1 MRRWRFLTLALAV
14 LLAAGLGVSAAHV
27 QADGRNVIYQE
38 TMLEGSAG
46 DFSGVT
52 LHLKNRM
59 GNELYWLTDYHPGA
73 SGAAETHTRYGK
85 SDWTPG
91 EDKPPVQ
98 AVCHLLNAP
107 EGRNDAEADA
117 MVENVAARTPEHE
130 TREEVLRAADWYA
143 YFPLKAELYGE
154 PLADTLQIP
163 VPEDL
168 MVRVT
173 VSRTDDKHYSFTIR
187 EASGAGPTLDAVSA
201 GYRDGEITRCWFALD
216 TGELDTA
223 LLPGSGILKTDSAAR
238 RAELAYPLPAG
249 TKVHD
254 LWLSPDGET
263 LYALHTLDGA
273 HTLTALR
280 TEDMTVR
287 QTIPLPIEAE
297 ALSPIW
303 RDERLKLVPLW
314 RSDSLLLVAAADET
328 LTALSLGSDGL
339 YTVQTQVNIAGDA
352 VFAPPLPLQFRDL
365 LSACAQDGRLVLARL
380 QDADED
386 ITQDLDLL
394 LSVYDENG
402 SRSTMVSRCSLG
414 RENDPERHFRQYHG
428 TGGFPLLP
436 GWTEP
441 VKVCFENQ

>member
-1 MRRWRFLTLALAV
+1 
-14 LLAAGLGVSAAHV
+14 
-27 QADGRNVIYQE
+27 
-38 TMLEGSAG
+38 
-46 DFSGVT
+46 
-52 LHLKNRM
+52 
-59 GNELYWLTDYHPGA
+59 
-73 SGAAETHTRYGK
+73 
-85 SDWTPG
+85 
-91 EDKPPVQ
+91 
-98 AVCHLLNAP
+98 
-107 EGRNDAEADA
+107 
-117 MVENVAARTPEHE
+117 
-130 TREEVLRAADWYA
+130 
-143 YFPLKAELYGE
+143 
-154 PLADTLQIP
+154 
-163 VPEDL
+163 
-168 MVRVT
+168 
-173 VSRTDDKHYSFTIR
+173 
-187 EASGAGPTLDAVSA
+187 
-201 GYRDGEITRCWFALD
+201 
-216 TGELDTA
+216 
-223 LLPGSGILKTDSAAR
+223 
-238 RAELAYPLPAG
+238 
-249 TKVHD
+249 
-254 LWLSPDGET
+254 
-263 LYALHTLDGA
+263 
-273 HTLTALR
+273 
-280 TEDMTVR
+280 MTVR

-339 YTVQTQVNIAGDA
+339 YTVQTQVSIAGDA

>member
-27 QADGRNVIYQE
+27 QATGRNVVYDE
-38 TMLEGSAG
+38 TILQGEAEA
-46 DFSGVT
+46 FSCIVVHT
-52 LHLKNRM
+52 KSRM
-59 GNELYWLTDYHPGA
+59 GNEVLWQTEYRPGG
-73 SGAAETHTRYGK
+73 GARSTVRYGV

-91 EDKPPVQ
+91 EGKPPVQ

-117 MVENVAARTPEHE
+117 MVETVAARTPEHE
-130 TREEVLRAADWYA
+130 TREEILRAADWYA
-143 YFPLKAELYGE
+143 YFPLEAELYGE

-173 VSRTDDKHYSFTIR
+173 VSRTDDQHYSFTIR

-238 RAELAYPLPAG
+238 RAELAYPLPTG

-263 LYALHTLDGA
+263 LYALYTLDGA

-297 ALSPIW
+297 ALS
-303 RDERLKLVPLW
+303 
-314 RSDSLLLVAAADET
+314 S
-328 LTALSLGSDGL
+328 GSDGL

>member
-27 QADGRNVIYQE
+27 QAEGRNVVYDE
-38 TMLEGSAG
+38 TILQGEAG
-46 DFSGVT
+46 DFSDVT

-59 GNELYWLTDYHPGA
+59 GNELYWLTDYHPGT

-91 EDKPPVQ
+91 EGKPPVQ

-143 YFPLKAELYGE
+143 YFPLEAELYGE

-173 VSRTDDKHYSFTIR
+173 VSRTDDQHYSFTIR

-238 RAELAYPLPAG
+238 KADLAYPLPAG

-263 LYALHTLDGA
+263 LYALYTLDGA

-314 RSDSLLLVAAADET
+314 RSDSLLLVAADET
-328 LTALSLGSDGL
+328 LTALSTGSDGL
-339 YTVQTQVNIAGDA
+339 YTVQAQVNIAGDA

-365 LSACAQDGRLVLARL
+365 LTACAQDGRLVLARQQYVEEDPA
-380 QDADED
+380 QDM
-386 ITQDLDLL
+386 DLI
-394 LSVYDENG
+394 LSVYGADG
-402 SRSTMVSRCSLG
+402 QRSTMECRCSLG
-414 RENDPERHFRQYHG
+414 RETLPVRYFNGRNNQ
-428 TGGFPLLP
+428 LQP
-436 GWTEP
+436 GWTQPVEVTIEP
-441 VKVCFENQ
+441 

>member
-27 QADGRNVIYQE
+27 QSTGRNVVYDE
-38 TMLEGSAG
+38 TILQGEAEA
-46 DFSGVT
+46 FSGIVVHT
-52 LHLKNRM
+52 KSRM
-59 GNELYWLTDYHPGA
+59 NNEVLWQTDYRPGGDTR
-73 SGAAETHTRYGK
+73 STVRYGV

-91 EDKPPVQ
+91 ADKPPVQ

-107 EGRNDAEADA
+107 EGRNDAEADV
-117 MVENVAARTPEHE
+117 MVETVAARTPEHE

-263 LYALHTLDGA
+263 LYALYTLDGA

-328 LTALSLGSDGL
+328 LTALSSGSDGL

-365 LSACAQDGRLVLARL
+365 LSACAQDGRLVLARQQYVPEDPS
-380 QDADED
+380 QDMNL
-386 ITQDLDLL
+386 I
-394 LSVYDENG
+394 LSVYGADG
-402 SRSTMVSRCSLG
+402 QRSTMECLCSLG
-414 RENDPERHFRQYHG
+414 RETLPERYFYGRNNQ
-428 TGGFPLLP
+428 LQP
-436 GWTEP
+436 GWTRPVTVTIEP
-441 VKVCFENQ
+441 